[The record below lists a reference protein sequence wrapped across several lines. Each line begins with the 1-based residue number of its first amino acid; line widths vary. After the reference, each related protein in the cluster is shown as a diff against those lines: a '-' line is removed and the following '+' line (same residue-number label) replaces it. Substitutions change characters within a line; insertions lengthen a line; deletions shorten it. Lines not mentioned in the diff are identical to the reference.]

1 MINPRPT
8 RAFRCTSLF
17 AGLVLAALVLLGL
30 HPALAQGT
38 AQATTS
44 ARPVD
49 YFELTGVI
57 DQASARSLI
66 QQVDAAEASNSGVLI
81 VRLDTPGGL
90 RISATAIVQRLLAAK
105 VPVVVWVGPSG
116 AQAAGVGA
124 LIAYSGTL
132 VAMAPGTT
140 LGPLTPVN
148 LDAQPGGDAAGALAS
163 LREAASA
170 RSRDA
175 GPMGTGSVKLGDT
188 AAAQA
193 GIATFE
199 AGDLSTVLQNID
211 GKAVTTAAGPVT
223 LNVAGAELRF
233 HKMGFLAR
241 FEHTAARPA
250 VAYMFLLLGFFGL
263 VFELYFPGIGA
274 AGLMGGVSLALGLYG
289 FSILPTSWLA
299 VAILCAGVLLLIP
312 DMHNGGLGPP
322 TYLGTALVLVGSLR
336 LFPHA
341 PPALELPWWAT
352 ACGVVGCLLFF
363 ISIMTAALRTRM
375 ARPPAGAQSLLGGI
389 GLARTDIAPDGEVTA
404 DGSLWRART
413 VGAAIAEGSAV
424 RVKSVSGLVLMV
436 ELAEDQEPAPGP
448 DPEAKPESK
457 PGPDP
462 TESAADPGPG
472 A

>member
-8 RAFRCTSLF
+8 WTFRCTSLL
-17 AGLVLAALVLLGL
+17 AGLVLAALVLLGT
-30 HPALAQGT
+30 HPALAQSTGQ
-38 AQATTS
+38 AATT

-66 QQVDAAEASNSGVLI
+66 QQVDAAEATNSGVLI
-81 VRLDTPGGL
+81 IRLDTPGGL
-90 RISATAIVQRLLAAK
+90 RISATAIVQRVLAAK

-116 AQAAGVGA
+116 ARAAGVGA

-132 VAMAPGTT
+132 VAMAPGTA
-140 LGPLTPVN
+140 LGPLLPVN
-148 LDAQPGGDAAGALAS
+148 LDAQPGGDGSAALES
-163 LREAASA
+163 LRGAASA
-170 RSRDA
+170 RARDA
-175 GPMGTGSVKLGDT
+175 GPMGNGTVKLGDT

-211 GKAVTTAAGPVT
+211 GKAVTTSAGPIT

-233 HKMGFLAR
+233 HKMGLLAR

-299 VAILCAGVLLLIP
+299 LAILCAGVLALIP

-341 PPALELPWWAT
+341 PPALQLPLWAT

-375 ARPPAGAQSLLGGI
+375 ARPPAGAQSLLGGL

-413 VGAAIAEGSAV
+413 LGAAIAEGSQV
-424 RVKSVSGLVLMV
+424 RVRSVSGLVLMV
-436 ELAEDQEPAPGP
+436 ELAEDTAAE
-448 DPEAKPESK
+448 DPSSE
-457 PGPDP
+457 
-462 TESAADPGPG
+462 DPGAEAPPEVPPG
-472 A
+472 G